1 MSKFIVVDH
10 TQAMLL
16 PPDLREWVPEDDLV
30 NFVIEAARR
39 VPVTKFKVNVRGTGS
54 AQHHPHTL
62 LALLVY
68 CYTQGVFGSRRIERA
83 TYRDVAVRYLTGDTH
98 PDHDTICKFRRENET
113 ALAEAFLQVL
123 LLAKELKLLKVG
135 TVSVD
140 GTKIDANASKHRS
153 VRYDRARA
161 LREQLQNEIEGLL
174 KQANMADQRESEDG
188 ARLPDELARREK
200 LKAQMDAA
208 TARLEAEAKAQA
220 ASQRQAHATKEAARE
235 RRSGRRKGPKI
246 KPLSEAP
253 EPEAQTNLTDPDSK
267 LMRKNKQSE
276 YRQAYNAQLAVDADG
291 SQLILGARISTC
303 ASDRHELLADL
314 EAIPAQVGKPAC
326 VLADN
331 GFATGEEVLEVQAR
345 GIDALVA
352 IGRSERRLH
361 DLRPEPERQKAPPE
375 IREPWMLAM
384 QDRLREEGNR
394 RRYRL
399 RQQTVE
405 PAIGI
410 IKSILGFRQFLL
422 RGVDKVRTE
431 WMLVALAY
439 KRKAA
444 PPAAMRHVIGQS
456 AFKHP
461 KMPAPTSARRES

>member
-10 TQAMLL
+10 AQALLL

-83 TYRDVAVRYLTGDTH
+83 TYRDVAVRYLTADTH
-98 PDHDTICKFRRENET
+98 PDHDTICKFRRENEA
-113 ALAEAFLQVL
+113 ALAEALLQVL

-140 GTKIDANASKHRS
+140 GSKIDANASKHRN
-153 VRYDRARA
+153 VRYDRAQA
-161 LREQLQNEIEGLL
+161 LRQQLQHEIDDLL
-174 KQANMADQRESEDG
+174 KQADKADQREREDG
-188 ARLPDELARREK
+188 SRLPEELARREK

-220 ASQRQAHATKEAARE
+220 AREREAHAAKEAARE

-246 KPLSEAP
+246 KPLSELP
-253 EPEAQTNLTDPDSK
+253 EPDAQTSLTDPDSR
-267 LMRKNKQSE
+267 LMRKNQHSE

-291 SQLILGARISTC
+291 SQLILGARVSRC
-303 ASDRHELLADL
+303 ASDRHELLADV
-314 EAIPAQVGKPAC
+314 EAIPTHVGTPAC

-331 GFATGEEVLEVQAR
+331 GFATGEEVVALQAR
-345 GIDALVA
+345 GIDVLVA
-352 IGRSERRLH
+352 VGRPGRRQH
-361 DLRPEPERQKAPPE
+361 DLRPEPARQKPPPE
-375 IREPWMLAM
+375 MRQPWMLEM
-384 QDRLREEGNR
+384 RDRLSEEANR

-405 PAIGI
+405 PVLGI
-410 IKSILGFRQFLL
+410 IKSVLGFRQFLL

-431 WMLVALAY
+431 WTLVALAY
-439 KRKAA
+439 NVKRLHRLQLA
-444 PPAAMRHVIGQS
+444 
-456 AFKHP
+456 
-461 KMPAPTSARRES
+461 T